1 MTIFVDIGAWYS
13 LADRADRHHEAASA
27 FYLAQAGHAQLVTS
41 SLVLSET
48 FTLLSARL
56 GRAAALRFWDA
67 LREARIDVVAV
78 DSADLEAAWRLA
90 QAFPDQ
96 GFSVTDCTSFAVM
109 ERLGIEDAFAFD
121 AHFLVYRYGRSRGK
135 AFRRHPA

>member
-1 MTIFVDIGAWYS
+1 M
-13 LADRADRHHEAASA
+13 
-27 FYLAQAGHAQLVTS
+27 TS

-48 FTLLSARL
+48 FTLLSFRL

-67 LREARIDVVAV
+67 LREARIEVVAV

-96 GFSVTDCTSFAVM
+96 DFSVTDCTSFAVM
-109 ERLGIEDAFAFD
+109 ERLGIEDVFAFD
-121 AHFLVYRYGRSRGK
+121 AHFLVYRYGRSRDK
-135 AFRRHPA
+135 AFRRRPCRGRGVVAFGS

>member
-1 MTIFVDIGAWYS
+1 VTIFVDTGAWYA
-13 LADRADRHHEAASA
+13 LADRSDRHHKQASK
-27 FYLAQAGHAQLVTS
+27 FYLAQAGRAQFITS

-48 FTLLSARL
+48 FTLLSAHL
-56 GRAAALRFWDA
+56 GRAAALKFWDA
-67 LREARIDVVAV
+67 LRDARIDVVAV

-109 ERLGIEDAFAFD
+109 ERLGIEDVFAFD
-121 AHFLVYRYGRSRGK
+121 THFLVYRYGRSRDK
-135 AFRRHPA
+135 AFRRHP